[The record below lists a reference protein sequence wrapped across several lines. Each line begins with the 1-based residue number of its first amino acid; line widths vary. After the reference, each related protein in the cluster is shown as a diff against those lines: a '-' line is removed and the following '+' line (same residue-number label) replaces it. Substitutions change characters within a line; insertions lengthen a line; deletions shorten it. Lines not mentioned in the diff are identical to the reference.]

1 MHRLA
6 AHQHQHDAGFARAYA
21 LGLCVMPT
29 IPTAVSRTIAPIFW
43 ANVTGSKRRPRPL
56 IFSP

>member
-6 AHQHQHDAGFARAYA
+6 QLQHQHDAGLARAYA
-21 LGLCVMPT
+21 LGSCPMPT
-29 IPTAVSRTIAPIFW
+29 TASRVDAPIFW
-43 ANVTGSKRRPRPL
+43 VNVTDTKRRPRPL

>member
-6 AHQHQHDAGFARAYA
+6 EFQHQHDAGLARAYA
-21 LGLCVMPT
+21 LASCVMPT
-29 IPTAVSRTIAPIFW
+29 AASWTDAPIFR
-43 ANVTGSKRRPRPL
+43 ANVTGSKRRPRAL

>member
-6 AHQHQHDAGFARAYA
+6 HLQHQHDAGFARAYA
-21 LGLCVMPT
+21 LGSCAMPT
-29 IPTAVSRTIAPIFW
+29 NASWIDAPIFRV
-43 ANVTGSKRRPRPL
+43 NVTGTKRRPRPL

>member
-6 AHQHQHDAGFARAYA
+6 EFQHQHDAGLARAYA
-21 LGLCVMPT
+21 LGSCPMPT
-29 IPTAVSRTIAPIFW
+29 TASRTIAPIFW
-43 ANVTGSKRRPRPL
+43 ANVTGTKRRPRPL

>member
-21 LGLCVMPT
+21 LGLCVMRT
-29 IPTAVSRTIAPIFW
+29 IPTTESAAIAPIFW
-43 ANVTGSKRRPRPL
+43 ANVTGSKRRPWPL